1 MDHSYIHTIIL
12 HSRTGRPDKAGC
24 ICTCSRTTRS
34 LHCRFACSRTRRCT
48 SSTCRSILSCRSR
61 TCRSKFLSS
70 TGNAIT
76 AACGVFV
83 LRDVGFT
90 SEIRWSPSPAL
101 QIRIQEAAT
110 ASLPA
115 GSCKEKSATS
125 CISRRQG
132 ANKENWNHK
141 KECPALILNNQE
153 WRHGAMA
160 EDSLNEWTTT
170 QWH

>member
-1 MDHSYIHTIIL
+1 MFEWHVCVNHSYIHTIIL
-12 HSRTGRPDKAGC
+12 CSRPGRSDKAGC

-48 SSTCRSILSCRSR
+48 SSTRRNILSCRSR
-61 TCRSKFLSS
+61 NFRSKLLPS

-83 LRDVGFT
+83 LREIGFT

-125 CISRRQG
+125 CIRRRQR
-132 ANKENWNHK
+132 ANKEN
-141 KECPALILNNQE
+141 
-153 WRHGAMA
+153 
-160 EDSLNEWTTT
+160 
-170 QWH
+170 